1 MDSAG
6 VQALNLFSNA
16 STMSK
21 NDSILGIFDKCRT
34 PHGHRLVAFL
44 IIKVILSNNFIKK
57 KNPHIK
63 MIICRLLVQ
72 WIRQPLRDL
81 NEINE
86 RLDIVETLVT
96 NTDIRQQLYDQHLR
110 TIPDLQAL
118 MRKIQRKRANLQ
130 DCYR

>member
-1 MDSAG
+1 MH
-6 VQALNLFSNA
+6 NIK
-16 STMSK
+16 T
-21 NDSILGIFDKCRT
+21 
-34 PHGHRLVAFL
+34 L
-44 IIKVILSNNFIKK
+44 IS
-57 KNPHIK
+57 
-63 MIICRLLVQ
+63 RLLVQ

-118 MRKIQRKRANLQ
+118 MRKIQRRKANLQ